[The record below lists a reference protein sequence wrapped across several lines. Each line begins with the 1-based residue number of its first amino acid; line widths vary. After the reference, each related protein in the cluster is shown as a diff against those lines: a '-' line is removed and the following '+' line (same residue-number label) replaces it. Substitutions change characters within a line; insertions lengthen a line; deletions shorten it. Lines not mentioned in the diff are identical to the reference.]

1 MNEMA
6 KERVSKRKNLLTDID
21 EMNRRISNGNKA
33 ERLSLVRSFLEQ
45 QELDVHDIEL
55 NIPELREP
63 ADLDLDLIRDLA
75 VNIGG

>member
-33 ERLSLVRSFLEQ
+33 ERLSLARSFLEQ

-55 NIPELREP
+55 NIHELLKASRFGFGF
-63 ADLDLDLIRDLA
+63 DS
-75 VNIGG
+75 